1 MEDIKIIN
9 IDFKANKER
18 IRKQIND
25 KKRKEKKLNRI
36 LNIAIIIGLLI
47 GVIAVLILN
56 KKLTDSAMESCQNLG
71 HSYNYCIAH
80 V

>member
-1 MEDIKIIN
+1 MRDIEIIN

-18 IRKQIND
+18 IKAR
-25 KKRKEKKLNRI
+25 KRKENRK
-36 LNIAIIIGLLI
+36 NKMFKIGMGVIVAVVVIGILLI
-47 GVIAVLILN
+47 N
-56 KKLTDSAMESCQNLG
+56 KNLTDNAMESCQKLE